1 MTNIFGNKLLRRKIM
16 YKGMGGFGGGMN
28 MQQLMKRAQ
37 KMQADMQAK
46 MEKAEEELENTTL
59 TGTSGGGM
67 VEVTCTGKKKITSVK
82 IKPEIVDPDDIE
94 MLEDLIV
101 ASVNDAYD
109 QADKLEKSLK
119 GDMPSGL
126 GI

>member
-1 MTNIFGNKLLRRKIM
+1 M

-28 MQQLMKRAQ
+28 MQALMKQAQ
-37 KMQADMQAK
+37 KMQQDMQDK

-59 TGTSGGGM
+59 TGTAGGGM
-67 VEVTCTGKKKITSVK
+67 VEVSCNGKKKITSIT

-101 ASVNDAYD
+101 AGVNEALSK
-109 QADKLEKSLK
+109 ADELEKSLK
-119 GDMPSGL
+119 GDLPTGL
-126 GI
+126 GF

>member
-1 MTNIFGNKLLRRKIM
+1 M
-16 YKGMGGFGGGMN
+16 YKGMGFGGGMN
-28 MQQLMKRAQ
+28 MQSLMKQAQ
-37 KMQADMQAK
+37 KMQAEMQAK
-46 MEKAEEELENTTL
+46 MEEAQEQLENSTF

-67 VEVTCTGKKKITSVK
+67 VETTCTGLKKITSIK

-101 ASVNDAYD
+101 ASVNDAIE

-119 GDMPSGL
+119 GDNAGL
-126 GI
+126 MGF

>member
-1 MTNIFGNKLLRRKIM
+1 MF
-16 YKGMGGFGGGMN
+16 KGMGFGGGMN
-28 MQQLMKRAQ
+28 MQNLMRQAQ
-37 KMQADMQAK
+37 KMQADMQEK

-67 VEVTCTGKKKITSVK
+67 VEVTCTGKKKITSVS

-94 MLEDLIV
+94 MLEDLVV
-101 ASVNDAYD
+101 AAVNDAINK
-109 QADKLEKSLK
+109 ADELEKSLK

-126 GI
+126 GL

>member
-1 MTNIFGNKLLRRKIM
+1 MKTIRTVKDLKELIDQLDDDFSIEFRVRRK
-16 YKGMGGFGGGMN
+16 
-28 MQQLMKRAQ
+28 LT
-37 KMQADMQAK
+37 
-46 MEKAEEELENTTL
+46 EEELENTTL